1 MSTIDKALPNVVENS
16 VTTPSDEEVA
26 LAEEKVLES
35 QGGEGVDIQE
45 NEDGS
50 VDVNFEPNKINQEGT
65 DSHFDNLAD
74 LLPED
79 ILGRLGSELF
89 TNYMNYKSSR
99 KEWEDS
105 YVKGLDLLGFKYED
119 RTQPFEGAS
128 GVTHPVLGEAV
139 TQFQA
144 QAYKELLPAKGPVHT
159 QIMGVD
165 QQTKRRPSYQSKK
178 FHELSAHE

>member
-1 MSTIDKALPNVVENS
+1 MSTIDKALPNVVETS
-16 VTTPSDEEVA
+16 VTTPSEEEVA
-26 LAEEKVLES
+26 LAEEKVAES

-50 VDVNFEPNKINQEGT
+50 VDINFEPNKINLEGT
-65 DSHFDNLAD
+65 DTHFDNLAD
-74 LLPED
+74 ILPED

-119 RTQPFEGAS
+119 RTQPFDGAS

-139 TQFQA
+139 TQFQH
-144 QAYKELLPAKGPVHT
+144 KL
-159 QIMGVD
+159 
-165 QQTKRRPSYQSKK
+165 TKNYFRLKVQYTLKSWV
-178 FHELSAHE
+178 

>member
-26 LAEEKVLES
+26 LAEEQVAES

-50 VDVNFEPNKINQEGT
+50 VDVNFEPNKINQPGT

-74 LLPED
+74 ILPED

-89 TNYMNYKSSR
+89 TNLLVKSG
-99 KEWEDS
+99 KI
-105 YVKGLDLLGFKYED
+105 V
-119 RTQPFEGAS
+119 
-128 GVTHPVLGEAV
+128 
-139 TQFQA
+139 
-144 QAYKELLPAKGPVHT
+144 
-159 QIMGVD
+159 M
-165 QQTKRRPSYQSKK
+165 
-178 FHELSAHE
+178 

>member
-1 MSTIDKALPNVVENS
+1 MSTIDKALPNVVETK
-16 VTTPSDEEVA
+16 VTTPSEEEVA
-26 LAEEKVLES
+26 LAEEKVAES
-35 QGGEGVDIQE
+35 QGGEGVDVQE

-50 VDVNFEPNKINQEGT
+50 VDINFEPNKVNQPDT

-79 ILGRLGSELF
+79 ILGQLGSDLF
-89 TNYMNYKSSR
+89 NNYMNYKSSR

-119 RTQPFEGAS
+119 RTQPFAGAS

-159 QIMGVD
+159 QI
-165 QQTKRRPSYQSKK
+165 
-178 FHELSAHE
+178 